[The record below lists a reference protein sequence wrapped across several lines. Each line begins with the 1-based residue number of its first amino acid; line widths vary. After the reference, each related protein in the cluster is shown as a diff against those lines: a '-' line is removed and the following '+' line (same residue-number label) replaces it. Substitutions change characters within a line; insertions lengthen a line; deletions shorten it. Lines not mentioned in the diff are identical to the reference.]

1 MGIVKSFT
9 STKGDNLL
17 HTGVKDDLEKF
28 YVFVLHL
35 RTHLKVLPSK
45 ISQELVA
52 TIREYWMLL
61 TCKHWGGY
69 IGEIGTK
76 MSRKEEKMK

>member
-35 RTHLKVLPSK
+35 SGWKTFKSPSIK
-45 ISQELVA
+45 DF
-52 TIREYWMLL
+52 
-61 TCKHWGGY
+61 
-69 IGEIGTK
+69 
-76 MSRKEEKMK
+76 SRVSCYYQRILDASNM